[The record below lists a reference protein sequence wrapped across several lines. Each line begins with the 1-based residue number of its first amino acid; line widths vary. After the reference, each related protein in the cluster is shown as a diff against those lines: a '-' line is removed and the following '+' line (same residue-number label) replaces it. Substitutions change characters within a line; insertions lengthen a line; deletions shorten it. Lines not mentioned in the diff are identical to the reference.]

1 MKLNESSVCFNQ
13 EAHTYTLDGK
23 ELSGVTSLLDRQ
35 IFKNKYTGVSETVL
49 NKAANRG
56 SLIHETIELVDGL
69 GIESDLAE
77 VQAYIALKKQHGLN
91 THANEYLVSDNDH
104 VASSIDIVFDDC
116 SLADIKTTSHLDRDY
131 VSWQLSIYAYLFELQ
146 NPGLKANKLYAIWLP
161 QKRYGKP
168 ALVEVERKSTEL
180 VQELIEC
187 DKRGEEFMLPDTQS
201 SQELQVSADVIDEV
215 ANISRQM
222 KEMKARYEELQQG
235 LLELMKQSNVKSFKC
250 DRLSLSYKEPSTRMS
265 IDSKLLESKYPQIYE
280 ECLKESIVKES
291 ITIKTA

>member
-35 IFKNKYTGVSETVL
+35 IFKNKYTGVNETVL

-56 SLIHETIELVDGL
+56 SLIHKTIELVDGL

-77 VQAYIALKKQHGLN
+77 VQAYIDLKKQHGLN

-250 DRLSLSYKEPSTRMS
+250 DRLSLSYKEPSTRKS

>member
-1 MKLNESSVCFNQ
+1 MKLNESSACFNQ
-13 EAHTYTLDGK
+13 EAHTYTLNGK

-35 IFKNKYTGVSETVL
+35 IFKNKYACVSGAVL

-77 VQAYIALKKQHGLN
+77 VQAYIAIKQQHGLS

-168 ALVEVERKSTEL
+168 ALVEVERKPTEL
-180 VQELIEC
+180 AQELIEC
-187 DKRGEEFMLPDTQS
+187 DKRGEEFMLPDTQ

-250 DRLSLSYKEPSTRMS
+250 DRLTLSYKEPSTRKS
-265 IDSKLLESKYPQIYE
+265 IDRKLLESKYPHIYE
-280 ECLKESIVKES
+280 ECLKESVIKES
-291 ITIKTA
+291 ITIITA